1 MNIIHNEYIKFIKW
15 IYQMKFL
22 GLSGL
27 YSLNHTEVLHFK
39 LKDYSSLKC
48 LAQQSAHTKNVKFIF
63 FKNWKFKK
71 KKWII

>member
-1 MNIIHNEYIKFIKW
+1 
-15 IYQMKFL
+15 MKFL

-63 FKNWKFKK
+63 FKN
-71 KKWII
+71 